1 MFGAPPDAAAR
12 NFPMTLLRRHAFD
25 RAILFSYV
33 VAICFALASRAH
45 AQLPAGWNS
54 QGIGSPGSGGNA
66 AISGGTWT
74 VSGGGADIWNAADQ
88 FEFVSR
94 TLRGDGS
101 VIARVG
107 SVGNTSGWAKSGVMI
122 RGDASAGAAYAD
134 VVVTPSNSVVFQ
146 SRAAA
151 GASAQT
157 ISAGGIVAAPVWV
170 RVTRSGDSVSGS
182 FSYDG
187 VNWVQIGERQNVA
200 LGASAL
206 AGLAVC
212 AGNNAALSTST
223 FTSVG
228 IVPAGWADADVGAPS
243 VAGSATFDG
252 ATLTI
257 GGSGEVYGSSDQ
269 FHFTSQSFVGDV
281 VVVAKVNSLAGGGAY
296 AKAGV
301 MIRDGA
307 TANAGYAFSFL
318 TPSTGVGGQGANFE
332 YRNGA
337 GSAAQSAA
345 NTSGVTAPGWV
356 KLVRRGGALTA
367 YRSADGVSWTQNG
380 PTVSIAM
387 GATVQ
392 VGVAVSAGGSAL
404 NTAVFSGV
412 SVMPADWS
420 GADIGAPALAG
431 SARFDGMTWRVSGG
445 GADIWGTAD
454 QFHFAQQVLTGD
466 VTLIAKVRSQSNTGD
481 FAKAGL
487 MIRDGVGADASYAFA
502 FLTPTNPQPF
512 AGAIFE
518 FRNGAGNAAQS
529 IGYTPGVAAPAWL
542 KLVRAGN
549 VFTASQSDDGQ
560 SWTILG
566 SITIGMSATVRVGLA
581 VDANDNAALN
591 SAEFSDVFVGVNYRD
606 PFLRTNG
613 ILFKNN
619 RGAGDAVKLRGTNL
633 GGWMLHENWITGL
646 DSSELPDDITM
657 RNTLVSRFGVA
668 TANRIVAA
676 FEDNW
681 ITELDLDNVRALGL
695 NVLRVPFSY
704 RNVMDANFNWR
715 SDAFTQ
721 LDWIVDE
728 AWKRGLYTILDL
740 HGAPGG
746 ASPFMSSGIVG
757 GGVLWTDVN
766 LQNAATEIWTRL
778 AQHYAGHPGVAAYD
792 LLNEPVPPSHN
803 AVWSLYDRFYDAIR
817 AVDAEHVVMM
827 EGAGGAGVDNSYWSV
842 DTLPAPSSWG
852 WTNVAYQTHAYA
864 LDGGTGAEGTAQW
877 QVTQLGF
884 HGVPI
889 LIGEFNLGDRE
900 LFGVQLWDDNNLNW
914 TSWTYKVR
922 HWIGSDWGI
931 YGVTQWPGSPNLQT
945 ASASQ
950 ILSDYATVTTAKH
963 FGLHAALGGIFGT
976 PLLANDRYTTTPGT
990 ALYVAPAQ
998 GVLVND
1004 TDPNLGQP
1012 GITMKAYLVDAPAH
1026 GTLNLYEDGSFY
1038 YVPTYGFTGTDTFR
1052 YFVWDN
1058 RNDSANIATVS
1069 ITVAPLPAGW
1079 TSADIGT
1086 PGLSG
1091 GAVFNIGDA
1100 TWIVRGGGAD
1110 IYGTGDQFQYA
1121 MQDFAADGALVARV
1135 TSVENTNAS
1144 AKAGVMMR
1152 SSTGVGS
1159 RYAYVFAT
1167 PSGVYF
1173 QTRTTT
1179 SGSASTVGSAAITG
1193 PVWLKLTRSGTTF
1206 IAWWSSDGATWT
1218 ALGTQTL
1225 TMSATPKAGL
1235 AVTAHD
1241 DAKLNTSTFANVA
1254 LTTFTGFTAWQYQ
1267 NFTAAQLG
1275 NSAISALL
1283 ADANNDGV
1291 KNLLAYSA
1299 GLTPWASASAA
1310 SGGLPVA
1317 ANANGRLALTFT
1329 RGTANTELTLTVQGA
1344 DSIAGQWTDLAR
1356 SAGGAAFASLVAGV
1370 VVNESGAGTLRTVE
1384 VRDVFLMADPVHP
1397 RRFLRLRVSNP

>member
-1 MFGAPPDAAAR
+1 MSLHDHGRSGSIRLRIVAMLLACLAA
-12 NFPMTLLRRHAFD
+12 
-25 RAILFSYV
+25 
-33 VAICFALASRAH
+33 AH
-45 AQLPAGWNS
+45 AQGLPSGWTS
-54 QGIGSPGSGGNA
+54 QGVGSPGAGGSA
-66 AISGGTWT
+66 AVSGGTWT
-74 VSGGGADIWNAADQ
+74 VSGGGADIWGTADQ
-88 FEFVSR
+88 FQFVSR
-94 TLRGDGS
+94 ALRGDGS
-101 VIARVG
+101 VVARVG
-107 SVGNTSGWAKSGVMI
+107 SVGNTSGWAKSGVML
-122 RGDASAGAAYAD
+122 RGDATAGAAYAD

-146 SRAAA
+146 WRTAA

-157 ISAGGIVAAPVWV
+157 VAAGGIVSAPVWV
-170 RVTRSGDSVSGS
+170 RLTRSGDAVNGS

-187 VNWVQIGERQNVA
+187 VNWVQVGERQNVA

-228 IVPAGWADADVGAPS
+228 VVPAGWADADVGAPA
-243 VAGSATFDG
+243 VAGFANFDG
-252 ATLTI
+252 ATLTV
-257 GGSGEVYGSSDQ
+257 GGSGEIFGNSDQ

-281 VVVAKVNSLAGGGAY
+281 AVVAKVNSLAGGGAY

-301 MIRDGA
+301 MIRDGSA
-307 TANAGYAFSFL
+307 ANAGYAFSFF
-318 TPSTGVGGQGANFE
+318 TPNTGTGGQGANFE

-337 GSAAQSAA
+337 GSATQSAA
-345 NTSGVTAPGWV
+345 NTGGVSAPGWV
-356 KLVRRGGALTA
+356 KLVRRGGAFTA
-367 YRSADGVSWTQNG
+367 YRSADGVSWLQNG
-380 PTVSIAM
+380 PSVSVAM

-404 NTAVFSGV
+404 NTAAFSGV
-412 SVMPADWS
+412 SVLPADWA
-420 GADIGAPALAG
+420 GADIGGPALAG
-431 SARFDGMTWRVSGG
+431 SARFDGLTWRVSGG
-445 GADIWGTAD
+445 GADVWGTSD
-454 QFHFAQQVLTGD
+454 QFHFAQQVFTGD

-487 MIRDGVGADASYAFA
+487 MIRDGNGADASYAFA
-502 FLTPTNPQPF
+502 FLTPDNPQPF

-518 FRNGAGNAAQS
+518 CRNGAGNAAQS
-529 IGYTPGVAAPAWL
+529 IGYTPGVTAPAWL

-549 VFTASQSDDGQ
+549 VFTASQSPDGQ
-560 SWTILG
+560 SWTQMG
-566 SITIGMSATVRVGLA
+566 SVSIGMSATVRVGLA
-581 VDANDNAALN
+581 VDAHDNAALN
-591 SAEFSDVFVGVNYRD
+591 TATFSDVFAGVNYRD
-606 PFLRTNG
+606 PFLRTSG

-619 RGAGDAVKLRGTNL
+619 RGAGETVKLRGTNL
-633 GGWMLHENWITGL
+633 GGWMLHENWLDGM

-657 RNTLVSRFGVA
+657 RNTLASRFGVA
-668 TANRIVAA
+668 TANRLIAA
-676 FEDNW
+676 FEDHW
-681 ITELDLDNVRALGL
+681 ITELDLDNIRALGL
-695 NVLRVPFSY
+695 NVVRVPFSY

-728 AWKRGLYTILDL
+728 AWKRGIYVILDL

-757 GGVLWTDVN
+757 GGALWTDVN

-792 LLNEPVPPSHN
+792 LLNEPVPPSHH

-827 EGAGGAGVDNSYWSV
+827 EGAGGAGVGGSYWSV
-842 DTLPAPSSWG
+842 DTLPAPASWG

-914 TSWTYKVR
+914 TSWTYKSR
-922 HWIGSDWGI
+922 HTMESNWGI
-931 YGVTQWPGSPNLQT
+931 YEVTQWPGSPNLQT
-945 ASASQ
+945 YPASQ
-950 ILSDYATVTTAKH
+950 ILSDYATVTTAGH
-963 FGLHAALGGIFGT
+963 FGLQPTLGGIFGT

-998 GVLVND
+998 GVLAND
-1004 TDPNLGQP
+1004 ADPNLGQP
-1012 GITMKAYLVDAPAH
+1012 GITMHAYQVDAPAH
-1026 GTLNLYEDGSFY
+1026 GTLTLYDDGSFY
-1038 YVPTYGFTGTDTFR
+1038 YVPAAGFTGTDMFR

-1058 RNDSANIATVS
+1058 RNDSANVAIVSLTV
-1069 ITVAPLPAGW
+1069 VPLPAGW

-1091 GAVFNIGDA
+1091 GAAFNIGDA
-1100 TWIVRGGGAD
+1100 TWTVRGGGAD
-1110 IYGTGDQFQYA
+1110 IFGTSDQFQYA

-1152 SSTGVGS
+1152 SSTGNGS
-1159 RYAYVFAT
+1159 RYAFVFAT

-1173 QTRTTT
+1173 QTRTAT
-1179 SGSASTVGSAAITG
+1179 SAAATTVGSAAITG
-1193 PVWLKLTRSGTTF
+1193 PVWLKITRSGTTF
-1206 IAWWSSDGATWT
+1206 IGWWSTDGATWN
-1218 ALGTQTL
+1218 ALGTQSL

-1267 NFTAAQLG
+1267 NFTAAQLS
-1275 NSAISALL
+1275 NAAVSTLL
-1283 ADANNDGV
+1283 ADANGDGF
-1291 KNLLAYSA
+1291 KNLLAYAFKSSPWSN
-1299 GLTPWASASAA
+1299 LTGA
-1310 SGGLPVA
+1310 LPICS
-1317 ANANGRLALTFT
+1317 
-1329 RGTANTELTLTVQGA
+1329 VQGGYLTTTFIRRKPPVDLTYDVQVSA
-1344 DSIAGQWTDLAR
+1344 DLVAWTSATTETAVTPLDATTDIVTIRDNVPIAGAAR
-1356 SAGGAAFASLVAGV
+1356 
-1370 VVNESGAGTLRTVE
+1370 R
-1384 VRDVFLMADPVHP
+1384 MM
-1397 RRFLRLRVSNP
+1397 RVKITHNAP